1 MEFLLNAQQMKYC
14 DSDTIEKIGIPSLV
28 LMERAA
34 LAVVDETFHAG
45 CDLRSVLVVC
55 GSGNNGGDGFAVARL
70 LDEQGVRVTVAFV
83 GNEDSM
89 TEETVAQRQICENC
103 GIKTS
108 SNFMQREYTV
118 IVDAIFGIGLS
129 REIQGRYAQVI
140 DWINQQSAF
149 KVAVDIPSGVSADTG
164 RIFGTAVQADLTV
177 AFAYRKLGHILFP
190 GTESCGKVVRRDI
203 GITADRFQGGIPNV
217 FTYGEEDLA
226 RIARRRPYSNKG
238 TYGKVLLIAGSRG
251 MSGAAC
257 LSAMAAYRS
266 GSGLVRVF
274 TPECNREV
282 IQTYL
287 PEAIVTTYRDDVIL
301 TGQDRGIGVRSG
313 TLGGDCFSDGDR
325 TVQIK
330 EEGFPAKE
338 LEEAL
343 AWSDVVG
350 IGPGLGTGRMSEEI
364 LATVL
369 SEYRKPLVID
379 ADGLNL
385 LAKNPNLLYE
395 TKASVILTPH
405 IGEMMRLTDNTKEE
419 ILEDLLQTA
428 RQFAREYGVI
438 CALKD
443 ARTVVSDGSRVYVN
457 TSGNN
462 GMAVGGSGDILT
474 GVICGLLAQKMP
486 AFDAAALGVYLHG
499 LAGDAAQE
507 KRSAYGM
514 IARDIADQIGEVL
527 KQIDETEH

>member
-34 LAVVDETFHAG
+34 LAVVDEIFHAG

-70 LDEQGVRVTVAFV
+70 LDEQGVRVTVAFA

-89 TEETVAQRQICENC
+89 TEETVAQRRICENC

-118 IVDAIFGIGLS
+118 IVDAIFGIGMS
-129 REIQGRYAQVI
+129 RDAQGRYAQII

-274 TPECNREV
+274 TSECNREI
-282 IQTYL
+282 IQICL
-287 PEAIVTTYRDDVIL
+287 PEAIVTTYRDDGIP
-301 TGQDRGIGVRSG
+301 TGV
-313 TLGGDCFSDGDR
+313 
-325 TVQIK
+325 
-330 EEGFPAKE
+330 

-343 AWSDVVG
+343 GWSDVVG
-350 IGPGLGTGRMSEEI
+350 IGPGLGTGRTSEEI

-369 SEYRKPLVID
+369 TEYRKPLVID

-385 LAKNPNLLYE
+385 LAQQPNLLYE
-395 TKASVILTPH
+395 TEASVILTPH

-419 ILEDLLQTA
+419 ILEDILQTA

>member
-34 LAVVDETFHAG
+34 LAVVDEIFHAG

-70 LDEQGVRVTVAFV
+70 LDEQGVRVTVAFA

-89 TEETVAQRQICENC
+89 TEETVAQRRICENC

-129 REIQGRYAQVI
+129 REIQGRYAQII

-274 TPECNREV
+274 TSECNREI
-282 IQTYL
+282 IQTCL
-287 PEAIVTTYRDDVIL
+287 PEAIVTTYRDDGIP
-301 TGQDRGIGVRSG
+301 TGV
-313 TLGGDCFSDGDR
+313 
-325 TVQIK
+325 
-330 EEGFPAKE
+330 

-343 AWSDVVG
+343 GWSDVVG
-350 IGPGLGTGRMSEEI
+350 IGPGLGTGRTSEEI

-369 SEYRKPLVID
+369 TEYRKPLVID

-385 LAKNPNLLYE
+385 LAQQPNLLYE
-395 TKASVILTPH
+395 TEASVILTPH

-419 ILEDLLQTA
+419 ILEDILQTA